1 MTASEKRALVR
12 RRAVPAAVGRAMSD
26 PGHAGPDKDESPAQ
40 ISRTNDEDRPRAA
53 QSSSRNRN
61 PEGIE
66 NGGHPITVAPRSKSG
81 AKAPIAVPMASVNA
95 DPAER
100 KRSALVGVAYAK
112 AIHETAL
119 AAHGRARANL
129 SEAIIAA
136 RDEGVSVARIA
147 SAAGTS
153 RNAVYL
159 LMSRVKRSAKREAKR

>member
-1 MTASEKRALVR
+1 M
-12 RRAVPAAVGRAMSD
+12 G
-26 PGHAGPDKDESPAQ
+26 GPDKGESPSQ
-40 ISRTNDEDRPRAA
+40 ISRSSSRPPGAEGSHNDEDRPRAA
-53 QSSSRNRN
+53 RSSSRNRN

-81 AKAPIAVPMASVNA
+81 AKAPIPVPMASVNA

-100 KRSALVGVAYAK
+100 KRSALVGVTYAK
-112 AIHETAL
+112 AIHEAAL
-119 AAHGRARANL
+119 ASHARARANL

-147 SAAGTS
+147 SAAGIS

-159 LMSRVKRSAKREAKR
+159 LMSRVKRAGKREAKR